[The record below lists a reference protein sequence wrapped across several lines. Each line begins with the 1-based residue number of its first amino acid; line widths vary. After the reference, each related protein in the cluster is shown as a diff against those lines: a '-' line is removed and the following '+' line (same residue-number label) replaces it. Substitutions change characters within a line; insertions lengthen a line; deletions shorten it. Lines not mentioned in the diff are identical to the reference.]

1 MDSLKL
7 SKNFL
12 LRVQYLWDFLCCRW
26 WLCYRWELPKMENI
40 QHEKTRSPLE
50 EKVTNV
56 KDYDSWYAKK
66 RMVDMNEKVH
76 QCRVHKVGK
85 DKVLLKMRLC
95 FKIVHT
101 ITNNDVEGG
110 LNPRYFHKMIAK
122 DARNLALFTLNQL
135 KDLTLEYQ
143 HIIIKNS
150 SIILW
155 WRVFYLLTFKTLQ
168 SWNKIN
174 RLWLI

>member
-1 MDSLKL
+1 
-7 SKNFL
+7 
-12 LRVQYLWDFLCCRW
+12 
-26 WLCYRWELPKMENI
+26 MENI

-150 SIILW
+150 SIIL
-155 WRVFYLLTFKTLQ
+155 
-168 SWNKIN
+168 
-174 RLWLI
+174 